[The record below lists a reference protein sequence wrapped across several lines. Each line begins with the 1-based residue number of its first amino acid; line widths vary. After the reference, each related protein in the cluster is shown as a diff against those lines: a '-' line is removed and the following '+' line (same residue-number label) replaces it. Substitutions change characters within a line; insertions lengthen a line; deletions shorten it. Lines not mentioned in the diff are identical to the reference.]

1 MIRVHHL
8 EKSRSHRILWLLEA
22 LGLEYDIEVYQR
34 DPKTQQAPDALKK
47 VHPLGKSPVITDGE
61 LTVAESGAIIDYLV
75 NRYGEGHFQPGPDK
89 SNEWVNYRYWMHY
102 AEGSLMPLLVMGLIF
117 SQIPKQSPW
126 FAKPIAQ
133 GISGTV
139 HKRFL
144 QPQLKQ
150 HLGMIESHLKAH
162 GNFAGE
168 FPSGADIQM
177 SFPMQAVAA
186 TQSLDAFPAIT
197 AFVARIEQDSAW
209 QRVVERAGPL
219 TMPGE

>member
-102 AEGSLMPLLVMGLIF
+102 AEGSLMPLLVMQLVLTKVP
-117 SQIPKQSPW
+117 QQVPW
-126 FAKPIAQ
+126 LVRPVANKISAGIKAGFIQPRLKDHIAYLEAYL
-133 GISGTV
+133 SE
-139 HKRFL
+139 HDY
-144 QPQLKQ
+144 
-150 HLGMIESHLKAH
+150 
-162 GNFAGE
+162 FAGD
-168 FPSGADIQM
+168 FSFADIQM
-177 SFPMQAVAA
+177 SFPLQALQSRTGHRYPQIAA
-186 TQSLDAFPAIT
+186 YLARVEQRPAFQS
-197 AFVARIEQDSAW
+197 AREREQ
-209 QRVVERAGPL
+209 QL
-219 TMPGE
+219 L